1 MQIFV
6 KKYQGKRITLD
17 VEPSDTIEIVKA
29 KIQDKEGIPPGQ
41 QRLIFAGKQLEDNR
55 TLADYNIK
63 KESILYLILRQ
74 RGGGHGYYKEH
85 EYYKEINIK
94 FIKSQNETGKS
105 KKKAELYGLLKL
117 CLLKE
122 ISSKFENDVIKQL
135 PEILSYI
142 MQILK
147 NGYISEII
155 AKEEIKKVLNR
166 MKGSN
171 ILNFSNF
178 VNKTIEPNQIDMLM
192 QFLKKEDLKFI
203 NDIKERLIDYN
214 EYIKLFE
221 KDFEERKR
229 NSIFEFSIISLVVME
244 REDFQTF
251 EKERKNCPNRIDK
264 ILYHGTSIEPISCIL
279 TGYFRKSVDKCYQHG
294 KGVYFTD
301 TLDYCWFY
309 GGEESNRCNGN
320 KIPKIGKTFTL
331 IANSIYYNK
340 KGFRQVYDYK
350 YTPKKNE
357 INFALAKSDFSTIK
371 GEPDKSKFYGTEYVI
386 WDLDQI
392 CPFIGAK
399 LRREEFCVI
408 WRDNNFSSK
417 PIYNNEFDK
426 LFKQFLAERMK
437 YVEQYAEHNIYPCE
451 TTDEAIKLVKRKKY
465 NKIILISN
473 VGSDLGG
480 KKFID
485 EARKIIGN
493 NVIAL
498 FLAYNTNHLNW
509 ITNYENALFSNSP
522 NFYEEYLNCFSKE
535 NLDIQDEIIELKEK
549 IENHYKVKFNFD
561 DKFLY
566 FPYFK
571 GEGKY
576 SDLSF

>member
-1 MQIFV
+1 
-6 KKYQGKRITLD
+6 
-17 VEPSDTIEIVKA
+17 
-29 KIQDKEGIPPGQ
+29 
-41 QRLIFAGKQLEDNR
+41 
-55 TLADYNIK
+55 
-63 KESILYLILRQ
+63 
-74 RGGGHGYYKEH
+74 
-85 EYYKEINIK
+85 
-94 FIKSQNETGKS
+94 
-105 KKKAELYGLLKL
+105 
-117 CLLKE
+117 
-122 ISSKFENDVIKQL
+122 
-135 PEILSYI
+135 
-142 MQILK
+142 
-147 NGYISEII
+147 
-155 AKEEIKKVLNR
+155 

-251 EKERKNCPNRIDK
+251 EKERKNCPYRIDK

-309 GGEESNRCNGN
+309 GGEKSNRCNKN
-320 KIPKIGKTFTL
+320 KIPERGETFTL

-371 GEPDKSKFYGTEYVI
+371 GEPDRSKFYGTEYVI

-535 NLDIQDEIIELKEK
+535 KLDIQDEIMELKEK

>member
-1 MQIFV
+1 MMQIFV
-6 KKYQGKRITLD
+6 EIFTGKIITLD
-17 VEPSDTIEIVKA
+17 VEPLDTIENIKA
-29 KIQDKEGIPPGQ
+29 KIQDKEGINPYYT
-41 QRLIFAGKQLEDNR
+41 RLIFAGKQLEYNR

-63 KESILYLILRQ
+63 QESHLHLVLKC
-74 RGGGHGYYKEH
+74 RGGGC
-85 EYYKEINIK
+85 EYEKEINIK

-147 NGYISEII
+147 NGYISQII

-279 TGYFRKSVDKCYQHG
+279 TGYFRKSVNGGYQHG

-309 GGEESNRCNGN
+309 GGEKSNRCNGN
-320 KIPKIGKTFTL
+320 EIPKIGKTFTL

-493 NVIAL
+493 NVIVL